1 MEETLVRRWGAPE
14 IVSRGRRHEAAGLEA
29 MVAEV
34 GSGRAAVPVGL
45 ATYRVE
51 GDETELVSLDALVE
65 GRGIGTALLAAVAE
79 RAGGEG
85 CRRLW
90 LVTSNDNLDALRFY
104 QRRGMRLV
112 AVHRGGVDRA
122 RAVKPQ
128 IPEVGAFGIALHDEI
143 ELELDLR
150 LQGQGQLQGQLPSE

>member
-1 MEETLVRRWGAPE
+1 
-14 IVSRGRRHEAAGLEA
+14 
-29 MVAEV
+29 
-34 GSGRAAVPVGL
+34 
-45 ATYRVE
+45 
-51 GDETELVSLDALVE
+51 
-65 GRGIGTALLAAVAE
+65 
-79 RAGGEG
+79 
-85 CRRLW
+85 
-90 LVTSNDNLDALRFY
+90 
-104 QRRGMRLV
+104 MRLV